1 MSHSTSTA
9 HLTSPLTSNSSS
21 HLTSNSN
28 QTGVQIQSCMYGCKY
43 SGWKWTCKFF
53 TNISDADNY
62 TLNSTGEHITRLV
75 PVHCKYDGILPKFI
89 QKLGLHSHLSIP
101 IKID

>member
-1 MSHSTSTA
+1 
-9 HLTSPLTSNSSS
+9 
-21 HLTSNSN
+21 
-28 QTGVQIQSCMYGCKY
+28 MYGCKY

-62 TLNSTGEHITRLV
+62 TFNSSNNSELTKIV
-75 PVHCKYDGILPKFI
+75 PVHCKYDTILPKFI
-89 QKLGLHSHLSIP
+89 KKLGLYSQLIIP